1 MRILYSRP
9 VFQTLFSEE
18 RNSRLLLSSV
28 YQYCI
33 EGYVMVLNVEMKMNL
48 LSITRLYLFLSL
60 GLFEKYEACG
70 SKAFNLLLDTVFSG
84 CYKEK
89 ERKTVIHKKPSFEC
103 KPVKTPAYGIFK
115 LIHLIIRCNTALS
128 KLLFSILSAVERK
141 VFNSKKFLSLYNKL
155 VEQNWFEPE
164 KIFVRPPEEWKKI
177 NNLKQ
182 IYTSN

>member
-18 RNSRLLLSSV
+18 RNSRLLLSSL

-60 GLFEKYEACG
+60 GLFEKYEACDG
-70 SKAFNLLLDTVFSG
+70 KAFDPLLDTVFSG
-84 CYKEK
+84 CYKK
-89 ERKTVIHKKPSFEC
+89 QERKTVIHKKPSFEC
-103 KPVKTPAYGIFK
+103 KPVKTLAYGISK
-115 LIHLIIRCNTALS
+115 LIYLIIKCNVTLS
-128 KLLFSILSAVERK
+128 KLLFPILSAVEKK

-155 VEQNWFEPE
+155 LKQNWFRPE
-164 KIFVRPPEEWKKI
+164 KILVRPPEEWKKM